1 MRVTKSRRSEIT
13 RLVTFLNLDFK
24 TATEE
29 NLKEASLDFCEG
41 RATDWRNACQRLQEQ
56 IRVDLIPL
64 IGEQPHLG
72 LDCLDSLLDKIS
84 RLNLHF
90 RWSAESTRHQE
101 SMRSLGPER
110 RVLKLAGQKFIV
122 CRQLSTF
129 ESFRELFYGAIVESL
144 ENGAFSRLR
153 LCPTCGK
160 FFLTADVRTRFCPG
174 TSCKDEFHSKTAN
187 ERVKKFRRRKKRLA
201 AKMGLATLSRLAD
214 SLKRT
219 KPKTRVDAID
229 KVKELVTLK
238 HAMGQRWEKFEPR
251 VDEMIEGKKPD
262 QVWRNLPAGI
272 KEILASAEPDSSHV
286 KAQMGRT

>member
-1 MRVTKSRRSEIT
+1 MRVTKSRSSEIK

-29 NLKEASLDFCEG
+29 NLKQASLNFCEG
-41 RATDWRNACQRLQEQ
+41 RAPDWRNSCQGVQEE
-56 IRVDLIPL
+56 IGVDLIPL
-64 IGEQPHLG
+64 IGKQPHLG

-90 RWSAESTRHQE
+90 RWHAESTQHQG
-101 SMRSLGPER
+101 SMRLLGPER
-110 RVLKLAGQKFIV
+110 KVLKLTGKKFIV

-153 LCPTCGK
+153 LCPTCKK
-160 FFLTADVRTRFCPG
+160 FFLADVRTRFCPG
-174 TSCKDEFHSKTAN
+174 TRCKDDFHSKTAN
-187 ERVKKFRRRKKRLA
+187 ERVKKFRLRKKRLV
-201 AKMGLATLSRLAD
+201 AKIGLATLSRLAT
-214 SLKRT
+214 SLK
-219 KPKTRVDAID
+219 KANPKTIVDAVD

-238 HAMGQRWEKFEPR
+238 HAMGERWWGKFEP
-251 VDEMIEGKKPD
+251 VIGEIIEGRKLN

-272 KEILASAEPDSSHV
+272 KEILAGA
-286 KAQMGRT
+286 